1 MYIKN
6 FLTFRYTRCIMITD
20 YETEVMAVA
29 RTGRPRLDNPRS
41 QGIFIRLTEDE
52 HTDIKEYASEH
63 NLTITQTLVEG
74 FEKLREQGEYRNK

>member
-41 QGIFIRLTEDE
+41 QGIFIRLTAIQ
-52 HTDIKEYASEH
+52 TYAREH

-74 FEKLREQGEYRNK
+74 FKMLQRQDETGDK

>member
-1 MYIKN
+1 M
-6 FLTFRYTRCIMITD
+6 
-20 YETEVMAVA
+20 A

-74 FEKLREQGEYRNK
+74 FRMLQKHDKAGDK